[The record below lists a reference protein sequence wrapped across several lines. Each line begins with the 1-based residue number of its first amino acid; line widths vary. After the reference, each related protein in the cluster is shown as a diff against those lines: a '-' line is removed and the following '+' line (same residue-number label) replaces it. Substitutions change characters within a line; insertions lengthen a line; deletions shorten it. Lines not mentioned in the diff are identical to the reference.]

1 MHSNRNA
8 SSVSILAF
16 LYIEITSASQIMFES
31 HIREKTI
38 LEALMETLILL
49 SALFPL
55 FYDKV
60 NNETS

>member
-31 HIREKTI
+31 HIGGKNHFGSTHGDFDFAFSFISII
-38 LEALMETLILL
+38 LR
-49 SALFPL
+49 
-55 FYDKV
+55 
-60 NNETS
+60 

>member
-1 MHSNRNA
+1 
-8 SSVSILAF
+8 
-16 LYIEITSASQIMFES
+16 MFES
-31 HIREKTI
+31 HIGEKPI